1 MDQAA
6 HHLDLFFQHNL
17 DPEEVLQA
25 RLKEMDLVE
34 DWVRDGYETVA
45 AAAAATRGNVETQ
58 KQRSKSTV
66 QSLAPGNMGLL
77 ADW

>member
-6 HHLDLFFQHNL
+6 HHLDLFFENPS

-25 RLKEMDLVE
+25 RQNEMDLVE
-34 DWVRDGYETVA
+34 SWVRDGY
-45 AAAAATRGNVETQ
+45 
-58 KQRSKSTV
+58 KKSLSKHRFGGEDHAPPMLPSF
-66 QSLAPGNMGLL
+66 SPGNIGLL